1 MTKLRTPA
9 LAAKGEEA
17 FAQLKQEH
25 SVSEDRSLTRYV
37 NYVSSAILA
46 VPACRRDRG

>member
-9 LAAKGEEA
+9 QAAIGEEA
-17 FAQLKQEH
+17 FAQIKQEQP
-25 SVSEDRSLTRYV
+25 VSEDQSLTRHV
-37 NYVSSAILA
+37 NCVSSAILA